1 MPVIP
6 EMEEYV
12 NWDMAALPSTGEGLD
27 FLSSS
32 SNITTMPT
40 VGAAGATE
48 RLQDLDLALENAD
61 GDDFSFWALEHFEN
75 NISPTLDGAIDATTC
90 IGLKGLDRTGPFEED
105 LDLPDVPCTN
115 CQLGGYQ
122 CKRIPEGQ
130 YKGYCTSCIAL
141 CSECSFAETSG
152 SGHVVGFPSNPWP
165 IMGDHPM
172 GIPQEEAHVEA
183 ALGITQPASTAD
195 NSASEPARAT
205 SKTRTG
211 VRFSREEL
219 KILKNWLSTHSR
231 HPYPT
236 EEEKE
241 MLQKQTG
248 LSKTQ
253 ITNWLANT
261 RRRNKNAVA
270 QRSTSPGVRTW
281 SKPIDIA
288 GRRGAPSFELM
299 NPLQRWQISPPENEP
314 ASVTAI
320 QRAISTSSTLQSGL
334 SSPYSSVHL
343 TDDGSG
349 RSICDSAISSANT
362 SHSSGSFASA
372 YSYGSRGS
380 LGSGGSSMHRG
391 RRRRRRK
398 ASAPAVA
405 NINNSTPLRQPLKTF
420 QCTFCTET
428 FRTKHDWQRHEKSL
442 HLSLERWVCSPDGPV
457 TFNVESGQMQCVFCG
472 HANPDEAHIDSHN
485 HSACQERTLAER
497 TFYRKDH
504 LRQHLKL
511 VHDAAYRSQSMDG
524 WKVTTP
530 EIRSRCGFCGIVMDT
545 WSFRTDHLAEH
556 FKRGKSMADWK
567 GDWGFEDKV
576 LDMVENSIPPF
587 LIHDERNSPDPFE
600 ASHPPY
606 AARNAYEL
614 IKAELRAYIDD
625 RPQGQESPSDGELLS
640 VVHTLLQ
647 KTKTISR
654 PCVGSTGSWLQDLLL
669 AVPAGRPTRPSY
681 KSSLQQLKITGKGD
695 IFELDPLELELEV
708 YVKARRLLGLTAM
721 DRELQSEAVSIIR
734 RVDESSSDPS
744 LDIVQ
749 FFARLIYAST
759 SWLTCFRARAHLPRS
774 EDVVD
779 VPQRS
784 KDPKKIDSGIHNP
797 SRLEFELAEYVCEQR
812 SLFGEAFVPSDDD
825 LQKRARVII
834 FEYDDGWNQ
843 TAADDAVWL
852 TAFKN
857 RHVFGNGADD
867 STHIP
872 LDLSH
877 DSMFPNP
884 MQLQLDV
891 ADPAGRTRISAPPSI
906 SNSSSSRSGSLSGS
920 GSNSTPSP
928 ATATGFRANLLGDV
942 NCYQRLARELK
953 KYVASAMSPNNPN
966 CHVPTDEELQYQARW
981 IIYEDDDPW
990 NSTCA
995 ENHEWLRRF
1004 KRDAGILTDPSLPGL
1019 PLSTLSWN
1027 VAQGGSGFAP
1037 PYTIPPPAAAANSTS
1052 PESLQ
1057 SNNDVMVR
1065 LREGARPF
1073 PAQTKT
1079 VDRFVK
1085 GIKARWEEPAKVFCS
1100 RELERG
1106 LAEFVEGRGHI
1117 PTDEELRQKAREVMG
1132 YEKTAADDAV
1142 LLGKFREMMVQRL
1155 NSGGGGGQQ
1164 PQLAQGQPGL
1174 GMVVGGFGQVQQQSN
1189 GMSLNTMGAGT
1200 TTLTSGELDDLLL
1213 QDMDFDFTDLNGG
1226 SGFDGNLVGFEGI
1239 DLLMPP
1245 GQQTQQNLF

>member
-1 MPVIP
+1 
-6 EMEEYV
+6 
-12 NWDMAALPSTGEGLD
+12 MAALPTTGEGPD
-27 FLSSS
+27 FTSSS
-32 SNITTMPT
+32 ANMAT
-40 VGAAGATE
+40 VPALGAVGATE
-48 RLQDLDLALENAD
+48 HLQDLDLALENAE

-75 NISPTLDGAIDATTC
+75 NISPTLDGTLDANTC

-141 CSECSFAETSG
+141 CSECSFAETTG
-152 SGHVVGFPSNPWP
+152 AGRAVGFPSNPWP

-172 GIPQEEAHVEA
+172 GIPQEEAHAGA
-183 ALGITQPASTAD
+183 ALSGSQPAAATE
-195 NSASEPARAT
+195 NTTSEPARAT

-281 SKPIDIA
+281 TKPIDIA
-288 GRRGAPSFELM
+288 GRRGAASFELM
-299 NPLQRWQISPPENEP
+299 NPLQRWQVSPPENEP

-334 SSPYSSVHL
+334 SSPYSSVHF

-398 ASAPAVA
+398 AAAPAAA
-405 NINNSTPLRQPLKTF
+405 NMTNSTPLRQPLKTF

-457 TFNVESGQMQCVFCG
+457 TFNAESDQMQCVFCG

-485 HSACQERTLAER
+485 HSACQERALAER

-511 VHDAAYRSQSMDG
+511 VHDAAYRSQSMEG

-600 ASHPPY
+600 ASHPPF
-606 AARNAYEL
+606 AAKNAYEL

-625 RPQGQESPSDGELLS
+625 RPQGQEAPSDGELLS
-640 VVHTLLQ
+640 VVRALLE
-647 KTKTISR
+647 KTRTISR

-669 AVPAGRPTRPSY
+669 AAPSDRPTRPSY

-721 DRELQSEAVSIIR
+721 DRELQSEAVNIIR
-734 RVDESSSDPS
+734 RMDESSSDPS
-744 LDIVQ
+744 SDIVQ
-749 FFARLIYAST
+749 FFTRLIYAST

-784 KDPKKIDSGIHNP
+784 KDPKKIDAGIHNP
-797 SRLEFELAEYVCEQR
+797 SRLEFELAEYVREQR
-812 SLFGEAFVPSDDD
+812 SLFGEGFVPSDDD

-852 TAFKN
+852 AAFKN
-857 RHVFGNGADD
+857 RHVFGNGTND
-867 STHIP
+867 SSAYVP

-877 DSMFPNP
+877 ESMFPNP
-884 MQLQLDV
+884 LQLQLDV
-891 ADPAGRTRISAPPSI
+891 SDPAGRTRIPSI
-906 SNSSSSRSGSLSGS
+906 SNSSSSRSGSGSGGGSGS
-920 GSNSTPSP
+920 GSISTPSP
-928 ATATGFRANLLGDV
+928 PAGFRANLLGDV

-966 CHVPTDEELQYQARW
+966 CHVPTDEELQHQARW

-990 NSTCA
+990 NTTCA
-995 ENHEWLRRF
+995 ENAEWLRRF
-1004 KRDAGILTDPSLPGL
+1004 KRDSGILTDPSLPGL

-1027 VAQGGSGFAP
+1027 ISQGGSGFAP
-1037 PYTIPPPAAAANSTS
+1037 PYTIPPPPLPSTASTS
-1052 PESLQ
+1052 DIL
-1057 SNNDVMVR
+1057 VR
-1065 LREGARPF
+1065 LREGSKPF

-1085 GIKARWEEPAKVFCS
+1085 NIKGRWEEPAKVFCS
-1100 RELERG
+1100 RELEKG
-1106 LAEFVEGRGHI
+1106 LADWVMGLGYVPSDGEMS
-1117 PTDEELRQKAREVMG
+1117 QKAKEVMG
-1132 YEKTAADDAV
+1132 TEKTAADDAV
-1142 LLGKFREMMVQRL
+1142 LVGKFRDMMAARL
-1155 NSGGGGGQQ
+1155 
-1164 PQLAQGQPGL
+1164 
-1174 GMVVGGFGQVQQQSN
+1174 QQSN
-1189 GMSLNTMGAGT
+1189 QTQYHQGLDLGMMDMSSTNTAG
-1200 TTLTSGELDDLLL
+1200 LTSGELDDLLL
-1213 QDMDFDFTDLNGG
+1213 QDMDFDFTDLGG
-1226 SGFDGNLVGFEGI
+1226 GGGFDGNLVGFEGI
-1239 DLLMPP
+1239 DLLMPQRSSG
-1245 GQQTQQNLF
+1245 GQQQQQQQMF